1 MKSYCYVYG
10 AKVFQNRV
18 RVNTR
23 FVVNLRNPKI
33 CVLRSPTNSTS
44 GEKSGSSCK
53 HMRPLWGLGFI
64 GHQFTGLVPCANV
77 CRPRWGLFT
86 EPGTWVDTRIC
97 VLHSSRNATL
107 VECGIAA
114 LSSGRNAMWVESRMK
129 MSSRSGR
136 NTMWV
141 NSHIGMTATPS
152 EFSSSPNLERLMTIM
167 YFYSL
172 LLKPPGYI
180 LIVRVP

>member
-23 FVVNLRNPKI
+23 FLVNLRNPKI
-33 CVLRSPTNSTS
+33 WVLRSPTNSTS
-44 GEKSGSSCK
+44 GEKSRSSCK
-53 HMRPLWGLGFI
+53 HMRPLWGLRFI

-77 CRPRWGLFT
+77 CRPHWGLFT

-97 VLHSSRNATL
+97 VLHSSRNAAL

-114 LSSGRNAMWVESRMK
+114 LRYRRNA
-129 MSSRSGR
+129 
-136 NTMWV
+136 MWV